1 MESRKR
7 RGTDAGPF
15 RTLRLGWPMVVLCL
29 IPIAVSLLVT
39 IACAVLSPWDS
50 DANPLLLLAGLM
62 ASTVV
67 YLLVRSIRTGVL
79 QLKHQTYLSDQQP
92 IRFWLHIAEMSLV
105 LAYLIAAMIYSIVKL
120 SVSGN

>member
-15 RTLRLGWPMVVLCL
+15 GTLRLGWPMVVLCL

-79 QLKHQTYLSDQQP
+79 QLKHQTYLRDQQP
-92 IRFWLHIAEMSLV
+92 IRFWLHIAGMSLV